1 MRDGIPPADLAGL
14 PATVGEGPLAAY
26 RRFCLEGRLEADPAQ
41 RLAAEKLQG
50 LHNALARQGAAQR
63 GGWLDRL
70 RHGHRAEAPPHG
82 LYIFG
87 EVGRGKSMLMDL
99 FFAGAP
105 VEAKRRVHFH
115 AFMLDVHDQLHRR
128 RKAASGDPI
137 PSLAAA
143 IAAQTRLICFDEFQ
157 VTNIADAMLL
167 GRLFEGLLDE
177 DLVVVATS
185 NWAPDDLY
193 QGGLQRDRFLPFID
207 LLKARLDILELDG
220 ATDYRRRRIRDLALY
235 HTPLGPRADRAL
247 AAAFARLTD
256 DAAPAATT
264 LAVQGRQVA
273 VPRSARG
280 VAWFQFDELCR
291 KPLGPADYLAIAT
304 HFETVILD
312 GIPKLR
318 LDERNEA
325 RRFMTLID
333 ALYEH
338 RTRLIAAA
346 ADAPDRLYPSGDGAF
361 DFRRAASRL
370 IEMQSRGY
378 LDRPHLP

>member
-1 MRDGIPPADLAGL
+1 MPTAESTGPWAA
-14 PATVGEGPLAAY
+14 AGEGPLPAY
-26 RRFCLEGRLEADPAQ
+26 RKLCAEGKLEADPAQ

-50 LHNALARQGAAQR
+50 LHNALARQRAHPA
-63 GGWLDRL
+63 GWLDRL
-70 RHGHRAEAPPHG
+70 RHGHHAEPPHG

-99 FFAGAP
+99 FFASAP

-115 AFMLDVHDQLHRR
+115 AFMLEVHHALHRW
-128 RKAASGDPI
+128 RKEANGDPI
-137 PSLAAA
+137 PPLASA
-143 IAAQTRLICFDEFQ
+143 IAAGTRLICFDEFQ

-167 GRLFEGLLDE
+167 GRLFESLLDE
-177 DLVVVATS
+177 GLVVVATS
-185 NWAPDDLY
+185 NHAPDDLY
-193 QGGLQRDRFLPFID
+193 AGGLQRDRLLPFID
-207 LLKARLDILELDG
+207 LLKARLDLLELGG
-220 ATDYRRRRIRDLALY
+220 ATDYRRRRIHDLALY
-235 HTPLGPRADRAL
+235 HTPLSPRAEQAL
-247 AAAFARLTD
+247 AEAFAQLTD
-256 DAAPAATT
+256 HATPVATT
-264 LAVQGRQVA
+264 LAVQGRSVPVA
-273 VPRSARG
+273 KSAKR
-280 VAWFQFDELCR
+280 VAWFHFDELCR
-291 KPLGPADYLAIAT
+291 KALGAADYLAIAT

-318 LDERNEA
+318 IEERNEA

-338 RTRLIAAA
+338 RAHLIAAA